1 MPEQTVTLDQDILQ
15 TLTDNLPDMLWI
27 KDMDGYYLFANKA
40 ICNNLLIAKDTNEPI
55 GKNDIFFALRER
67 EKHPENKHWHT
78 FGELCFDSDEV
89 TAKNNKPMRFEE
101 YGNVRGKL
109 LYLEVHKA
117 PFYDKEGNILGVVGS
132 GRDITDMV
140 LMKKQLEEQK
150 SILQYQANH
159 DNLTHLSNRHLFHDR
174 LKHALEKSTRSGKV
188 VALFFIDLDHF
199 KDINDVYG
207 HDTGD
212 KALRKIAKRLQ
223 GIIRKADTLSR
234 LGGDEFTLVIE
245 GIEGVASLSI
255 LANKILDTINIPVVI
270 DNIQHY
276 ISASIGISLNT
287 DDTTS
292 AENMLKYADSAMYR
306 AKDLGRNRFEFYSN
320 DLTEKALKR
329 VMLESE
335 LRTALKEEQFE
346 VYFQPKFTINPEVI
360 CGVECLIRW
369 NHPRLGLLA
378 PNDFIPCAEETGLII
393 ELDRWVYQYSLK
405 HLKKWLQNGLDKSFI
420 MALNLS
426 PRQLEQS
433 DFLHFIT
440 QLISANQLDPAQI
453 ELEITENQVMKNLEK
468 NKIILQ
474 QIKHSGI
481 RLAMDDFGTGYSS
494 LAYLKQLQMD
504 TLKIDRSFISDV
516 PNDEEDTSIVL
527 AILAMA
533 KTLGLHIVAEGVETQ
548 VQLDFLKK
556 EHCHCVQGYFF
567 AKPLPIVDIEKMLF

>member
-27 KDMDGYYLFANKA
+27 KDMDGRFLFANKA
-40 ICNNLLIAKDTNEPI
+40 ICNNLLMAKDTNEPI
-55 GKNDIFFALRER
+55 GKNDVFFALRER

-150 SILQYQANH
+150 GILQYQANH
-159 DNLTHLSNRHLFHDR
+159 DNLTNLPNRQLFHDR
-174 LKHALEKSTRSGKV
+174 LKHALEKSQRSGKI

-212 KALRKIAKRLQ
+212 KALQKIAKRLQ

-270 DNIQHY
+270 KNIQHY

-292 AENMLKYADSAMYR
+292 VETMLKYADSAMYR

-346 VYFQPKFTINPEVI
+346 VYFQPKFNLNPEVI
-360 CGVECLIRW
+360 CGVECLVRW
-369 NHPRLGLLA
+369 NHPRLGLISPDA
-378 PNDFIPCAEETGLII
+378 FIPCAEETGLIVD
-393 ELDRWVYQYSLK
+393 LDRWVYQYSLK
-405 HLKKWLQNGLDKSFI
+405 RLKKWLQQGLDKHFI

-433 DFLHFIT
+433 DFLHYMS
-440 QLISANQLDPAQI
+440 QLLSDNQLDPAQI
-453 ELEITENQVMKNLEK
+453 ELEITENQIMKNLEK

-474 QIKHSGI
+474 QIKQSGI

-516 PNDEEDTSIVL
+516 PNDEDDTSIVL